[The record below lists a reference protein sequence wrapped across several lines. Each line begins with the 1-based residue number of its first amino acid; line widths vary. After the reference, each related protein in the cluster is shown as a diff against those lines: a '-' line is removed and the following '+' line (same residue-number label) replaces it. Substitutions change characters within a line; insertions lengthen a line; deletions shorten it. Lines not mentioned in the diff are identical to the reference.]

1 MEAELVTGD
10 KVMMP
15 SLAPPLN
22 LSEGKGEADRMLPQG
37 NHILYVDMSTELLGV
52 PRFAAFV
59 FY

>member
-1 MEAELVTGD
+1 VTGD

-22 LSEGKGEADRMLPQG
+22 LSEGNVGAGTKLPKG